1 MIPIDNPALYDE
13 ALIILRRATGNKYL
27 GRLVQMLLA
36 CKHYG
41 HLIPRIGD
49 PVGITTGELETLL
62 DALYR
67 KLSRTDPTK
76 ILILFGADYKVPS
89 GIVDG
94 GLKYPSNIWR
104 NNLNFQKGYMCYAP
118 AADLL
123 NAGFRNPSRTMCPH
137 LVPEI
142 PGQLSGATCA
152 IRPGARYRNEDHPK
166 AIRKD
171 SETGRYFVYD
181 PSDVAFYSNFILPD
195 NGEKLPIAA
204 LIVALYHD
212 SILAAG
218 RTSVSIADF
227 AADFDMSPQE
237 LAQYFEDDPASANH
251 QSLIAVAPQLT
262 WTREI
267 STAEAPEEALP
278 GTAAEAEAEAEPGEA
293 GPSETT
299 AANIGDASA
308 AANDKDDLDY
318 VPVPKQPMVKAKP
331 AQDLNAATATT
342 SAPPKGSQWWSAEQA
357 VRALL
362 ESDGWA
368 VMDVS
373 RLRLGCDIK
382 ASKGQTLRLIEV
394 KSAVG
399 TCAPTLT
406 AAEYQQ
412 AKESRRT
419 YVLAIVEYFDPEA
432 ELKVRW
438 IQDPARLQ
446 MTERQVTQY
455 FLPRSVWNKP
465 ATLEFPG

>member
-1 MIPIDNPALYDE
+1 MIPIDNPALYHE
-13 ALIILRRATGNKYL
+13 ALTILRRATGNQYL

-36 CKHYG
+36 SKHYG

-49 PVGITTGELETLL
+49 PVGLTTGELETLL
-62 DALYR
+62 DALYLKR
-67 KLSRTDPTK
+67 SRTDPEN
-76 ILILFGADYKVPS
+76 ILVLFGATHNVPT
-89 GIVDG
+89 GTRAGD
-94 GLKYPSNIWR
+94 LKYPSNIWR

-137 LVPEI
+137 LVPET

-166 AIRKD
+166 VFRKD
-171 SETGRYFVYD
+171 PETGRYFVYD
-181 PSDVAFYSNFILPD
+181 PSDVAFYSNIILPN
-195 NGEKLPIAA
+195 NGAKLPIVA

-212 SILAAG
+212 SILTAG

-237 LAQYFEDDPASANH
+237 LAQYFEDDPASAHH
-251 QSLIAVAPQLT
+251 QSLIAVVPELS

-267 STAEAPEEALP
+267 SAIEPPEEALP
-278 GTAAEAEAEAEPGEA
+278 GTAAVDEAEAETGEV
-293 GPSETT
+293 GPSE
-299 AANIGDASA
+299 AAADIGDAGA
-308 AANDKDDLDY
+308 AAEDQDGFDD
-318 VPVPKQPMVKAKP
+318 VPAPKQPMVKAKP
-331 AQDLNAATATT
+331 APDHGAATATT

-357 VRALL
+357 VRTLL
-362 ESDGWA
+362 ESEGWA

-382 ASKGQTLRLIEV
+382 ASKGTTLRLIEV

-406 AAEYQQ
+406 AAEYEQ
-412 AKESRRT
+412 AKESRQT
-419 YVLAIVEYFDPEA
+419 YVLAIVEFFDPEGK
-432 ELKVRW
+432 LKVQW

-455 FLPRSVWNKP
+455 FLPRSVWKKP
-465 ATLEFPG
+465 AKLEFPG